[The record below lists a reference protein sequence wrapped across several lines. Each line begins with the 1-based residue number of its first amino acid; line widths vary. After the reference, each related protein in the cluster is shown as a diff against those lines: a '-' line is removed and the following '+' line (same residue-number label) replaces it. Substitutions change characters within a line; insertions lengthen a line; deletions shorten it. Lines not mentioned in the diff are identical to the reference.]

1 MSHPEEEVGAARR
14 STTMVAADRIGGVP
28 SRGREVPRCP
38 PSRRCRGSH
47 HDAIGA
53 ALSHVDLE
61 KPPQKNKKSEILAE
75 SSVFQEFAQSL
86 PRAGVALSGAP
97 PSERSTQN
105 RASLYDDEFS
115 NPKKKR
121 NSGVELQDDDYM
133 SEGTG
138 TAVSQASAPS
148 PNTGRWPLQA
158 ASVASV
164 GRLLTVL
171 QCP

>member
-1 MSHPEEEVGAARR
+1 MSHPEEEVGAARK

-28 SRGREVPRCP
+28 SRRREVPRCP

-86 PRAGVALSGAP
+86 PSAGVALSGAP

-105 RASLYDDEFS
+105 RARLSATS
-115 NPKKKR
+115 SQTQKKR

>member
-28 SRGREVPRCP
+28 SRRREVPRCP

-53 ALSHVDLE
+53 ALSHVDLK
-61 KPPQKNKKSEILAE
+61 KPRQKPKKAKFWRKVQFSK
-75 SSVFQEFAQSL
+75 SL
-86 PRAGVALSGAP
+86 PRVCGVALSGAP

-105 RASLYDDEFS
+105 RARLSATS
-115 NPKKKR
+115 SQTQKKR

>member
-1 MSHPEEEVGAARR
+1 MVRREGRQRWWRRTGSEECHR
-14 STTMVAADRIGGVP
+14 GGVR
-28 SRGREVPRCP
+28 SRAAHRA
-38 PSRRCRGSH
+38 
-47 HDAIGA
+47 DAAEEAIMTRLG
-53 ALSHVDLE
+53 LRYLMLIWKSLL
-61 KPPQKNKKSEILAE
+61 KKTKKAKFWRKVQFSK
-75 SSVFQEFAQSL
+75 SL
-86 PRAGVALSGAP
+86 PQRAGVVLSGAP

-105 RASLYDDEFS
+105 RASLS
-115 NPKKKR
+115 ATSSQTQKKR

>member
-1 MSHPEEEVGAARR
+1 MVRRGGRRRWWRRTGSEECHR
-14 STTMVAADRIGGVP
+14 GGVR
-28 SRGREVPRCP
+28 SRAAHRA
-38 PSRRCRGSH
+38 
-47 HDAIGA
+47 DAAEEAIMTRLG
-53 ALSHVDLE
+53 LRYLMLIWKSLL
-61 KPPQKNKKSEILAE
+61 KKNKKSEILAE

-105 RASLYDDEFS
+105 RARLSATS
-115 NPKKKR
+115 SQTQKKR